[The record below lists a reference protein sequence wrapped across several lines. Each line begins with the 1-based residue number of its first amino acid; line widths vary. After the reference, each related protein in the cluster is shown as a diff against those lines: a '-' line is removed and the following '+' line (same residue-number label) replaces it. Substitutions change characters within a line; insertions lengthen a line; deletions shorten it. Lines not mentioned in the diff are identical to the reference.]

1 MRADDAYSAYVIPRL
16 GEAHTW
22 GHDPDPQRS
31 VTTPVL
37 ARELLGRGAAENGQS
52 PKTGA
57 DLQRAFARVSDNLR
71 RSLGEDG
78 YRALIGRAIAR
89 TQSDPPVWTAT
100 RYAGLGIDLDV
111 VAAVERHGARAVGA
125 ALESLVTA
133 LFDILSDLIGADM
146 ARNLLDHDDARRAR
160 AAEAP

>member
-1 MRADDAYSAYVIPRL
+1 VRADDAYSAYVIPRL

-71 RSLGEDG
+71 RSLGED
-78 YRALIGRAIAR
+78 
-89 TQSDPPVWTAT
+89 
-100 RYAGLGIDLDV
+100 
-111 VAAVERHGARAVGA
+111 
-125 ALESLVTA
+125 
-133 LFDILSDLIGADM
+133 IGADM

>member
-1 MRADDAYSAYVIPRL
+1 MNPGSSRAHIGASSPPTAATIGDRA
-16 GEAHTW
+16 
-22 GHDPDPQRS
+22 
-31 VTTPVL
+31 VL
-37 ARELLGRGAAENGQS
+37 ARELLGRGPVANGELPQ
-52 PKTGA
+52 TGA

-89 TQSDPPVWTAT
+89 VESDPPVWTAI

-111 VAAVERHGARAVGA
+111 IVAVERHGASSVGA

-133 LFDILSDLIGADM
+133 LFDILSDLIGAEM
-146 ARNLLDHDDARRAR
+146 ARNLLDHDDTRRAR
-160 AAEAP
+160 AGGEP